1 MSGISSDA
9 RTIFEMSKFALEK
22 NREQRD
28 AILKSWLNDFQLQ
41 KPEGGLEGEIRSWLE
56 QLPDLMSDMEDRLV
70 VRLELAG
77 RGLVAAPTLPP
88 QPAPTLTYR
97 GLCRL
102 LGVAT
107 RLPCR
112 QELLAWLVGADWTGL
127 ELAQQEE
134 CLARITVLAGGQLY
148 PALQRYISLVSAAA
162 GQPSSSRWQFGDL
175 VLEAGDTQ
183 VELCFVPRCT

>member
-9 RTIFEMSKFALEK
+9 GTIIEMTKFALEK
-22 NREQRD
+22 NREKRD

-41 KPEGGLEGEIRSWLE
+41 KPEGGLDGEVRSWLE
-56 QLPDLMSDMEDRLV
+56 ELPDLMSDMEDRLV

-88 QPAPTLTYR
+88 RPAPILTYR
-97 GLCRL
+97 GLRRL
-102 LGVAT
+102 LCVAT

-148 PALQRYISLVSAAA
+148 PALQRYISLVSA
-162 GQPSSSRWQFGDL
+162 GQPGSSRWQYGDL